1 VNASLGLESGTVR
14 VVPHDARWAVL
25 FAQEAQRIRDA
36 LAARD
41 LTLAIEH
48 MGSTAVP
55 GLSAKPIV
63 DLLAGWDRVEELPR
77 LIAALRDAGY
87 IHRGEQGIPG
97 REFFRRG
104 DPRQYHL
111 HLAQFGG
118 PFWRDHLA
126 FRDLLR
132 ADAGIAGAYDALK
145 HMLAEKYPRDREAYI
160 DGKTK
165 FVQDMLERARERGM
179 YRDVA
184 SFLQPKR

>member
-1 VNASLGLESGTVR
+1 MNASLGLESGTVR
-14 VVPHDARWAVL
+14 VVPHDPRWSVL

-77 LIAALRDAGY
+77 LIDALRDAGY

-132 ADAGIAGAYDALK
+132 ADAGIASAYDALK

-160 DGKTK
+160 DGKTE